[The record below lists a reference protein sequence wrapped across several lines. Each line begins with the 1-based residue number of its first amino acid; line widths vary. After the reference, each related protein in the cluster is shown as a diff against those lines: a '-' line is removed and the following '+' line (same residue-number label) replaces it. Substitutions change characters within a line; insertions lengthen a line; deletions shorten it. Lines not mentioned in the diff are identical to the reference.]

1 MVICVH
7 TYIIIY
13 IYICCMAEIKPTEQ
27 MLFGVDAG
35 VILANNPQGVA
46 CKLIHA
52 RVQ

>member
-1 MVICVH
+1 
-7 TYIIIY
+7 
-13 IYICCMAEIKPTEQ
+13 MAEIKPTEQ